1 MTSLFGNTS
10 QILAN
15 ASGTVL
21 QQRLASTAGQTIFN
35 LTAFNYVP
43 GTSSLIVFING
54 QKQCIGV
61 DFLETSASSFTF
73 TSPLTAVDVVDVVGF
88 PDLTLTANIDSG
100 LRATLASST
109 GADGIGFGATTV
121 SLAITA
127 LQARATALETSAAY
141 SAYADAENIGQV
153 FINLTNAIA
162 QSIDCHGDS
171 TFYGSGT
178 GGVGQVA
185 NPPPQI
191 LQATMNNFLGANNL
205 TVNNN
210 ALGGTSLNQMI
221 LGTDGSGSTYAAKM
235 LISTAKAVYCN
246 HCVND
251 AQGSN
256 STALS
261 SYRNN
266 LLSFIYLT
274 RAAGKVPILVTPH
287 PILAIG
293 SFGSD
298 TWVQATAMFCMA
310 MKDIAYKHQVTLVDN
325 NAMFH
330 KMLGGGNYRALDM
343 FPDGAHASNA
353 IYLKAGIN
361 LCEPLLGSLIPT
373 LTADGQVANASE
385 SFIRGT
391 SITNNSTVT
400 ARSGASKNSSV
411 ATNGNMKVLFR
422 VAEVGFDFSILQI
435 AFNLGAAGLGMNLDG
450 TGVGTAIN
458 SQALTGFSAAWPQE
472 NEIVVQ
478 RNIDPGIH
486 QLTITNTS
494 SGAIAL
500 SGIKLRKRSR
510 QALLANAAA
519 VPINRIQVASKLSLS
534 AATTDQLFLV
544 DTVAASRFDYPLQVE
559 WTSQMPKISGVVLC
573 GGLIGTNAAL
583 TGPEKFIYVA
593 LNASGFVTVYEAT
606 APGTYT
612 TTVLGAVDL
621 SVASHVYRVVL
632 SAANPGTCTV
642 YVDDAAIGSPVALTQ
657 PHLGGLLGVWKNT
670 TATILNVYDLS
681 IGYAN

>member
-21 QQRLASTAGQTIFN
+21 QQRLASTAGQTVFN

-54 QKQCIGV
+54 QKQTLGI
-61 DFLETSASSFTF
+61 DFVETSTSSFTF
-73 TSPLTAVDVVDVVGF
+73 TSALTAVDVVDVIGF

-100 LRATLASST
+100 LRATLASAAGAST
-109 GADGIGFGATTV
+109 IGFGATFV
-121 SLAITA
+121 DLAITA
-127 LQARATALETSAAY
+127 LQARATALEASAAY
-141 SAYADAENIGQV
+141 SAYADAENIGQI

-162 QSIDCHGDS
+162 QVIDCHGDS

-185 NPPPQI
+185 NPPPQT

-221 LGTDGSGSTYAAKM
+221 IGSDGSGSSYAAKM

-251 AQGSN
+251 AQGPN
-256 STALS
+256 STTLAV
-261 SYRNN
+261 YRNN
-266 LLSFIYLT
+266 LLNFIYLT

-298 TWVQATAMFCMA
+298 AWVQATAMFCMA
-310 MKDIAYKHQVTLVDN
+310 MKDIAYKHQVILVDN

-343 FPDGAHASNA
+343 FPDGAHASNT
-353 IYLKAGIN
+353 IYIKAGVN
-361 LCEPLLGSLIPT
+361 LVEPLLGSLIPT
-373 LTADGQVANASE
+373 LSTDGQIANASE

-391 SITNNSTVT
+391 SIANNSTVT
-400 ARSGASKNSSV
+400 ARSGASKNTSV
-411 ATNGNMKVLFR
+411 ATNGSMKVLFR
-422 VAEVGFDFSILQI
+422 VPEVGFD
-435 AFNLGAAGLGMNLDG
+435 LGAPSLGMNLDG
-450 TGVGTAIN
+450 SSVGAAIN
-458 SQALTGFSAAWPQE
+458 SQTLSGFSAAWPQE

-486 QLTITNTS
+486 QLTITNTA

-573 GGLIGTNAAL
+573 GGLIGNNVAL

-612 TTVLGAVDL
+612 ATVLGAVDL
-621 SVASHVYRVVL
+621 SVASHTYRVVL
-632 SAANPGTCTV
+632 SAVNPGTCTV
-642 YVDDAAIGSPVALTQ
+642 YVDDAAIGSPVSLTQ

-670 TATILNVYDLS
+670 TAAILNVYDLS